1 VSRALKRIFHVE
13 DQSSDYSSYSPNA
26 NNASSTD
33 HGSSDRGATN
43 TKTTL
48 SVSDENCIVQC
59 PCCFTRFSLPASAI
73 NGQSDPHFHCSQCDT
88 IFRAEVEN
96 PPAAKV
102 ESKTAPF
109 LSTEFSTQEHTN
121 NPIVDTL
128 VSGSFD
134 EVVDPQVFGSYSS
147 TSETGSS
154 AAINIQQDDETSSSK
169 IFKDSGV
176 SQTYSA
182 HVSESSKSFEI
193 PRSVSSEW
201 SLGPPHES
209 AAQLFEFPKSSKNLP
224 EVNEP
229 SQINLALNTRP
240 VTQMSEHKGQPT
252 HVGQAN
258 YGEPLLQ
265 TFPNQSPSSNPRKAP
280 KTKKGEVSIKRRQLL
295 LSSVRKINFNLPLGA
310 WRGPLVIAGPLVSF
324 CFALFFISAFLK
336 TNPLESEEMITAAIP
351 GITRVAPPGLA
362 VIEARLRKITLESGE
377 SILALSGRVKNNSG
391 KTIKRITLD
400 GLVFDKQGMLL
411 GEKQVLV
418 SSPLAQSKIRSL
430 SLEMIEDIEANASK
444 GKTTVKDGESAPFVV
459 TFRPQEVGGARYFS
473 TRINSIK

>member
-1 VSRALKRIFHVE
+1 MSRALKRIFHVE
-13 DQSSDYSSYSPNA
+13 DQSSNYNSYSPSA
-26 NNASSTD
+26 NKT
-33 HGSSDRGATN
+33 GSSGQGT
-43 TKTTL
+43 TSPKTTL
-48 SVSDENCIVQC
+48 SVADENCIVQC
-59 PCCFTRFSLPASAI
+59 PCCFTRFSLPVSAI
-73 NGQSDPHFHCSQCDT
+73 SGQSDPHFHCSQCDT

-96 PPAAKV
+96 SSTAKA
-102 ESKTAPF
+102 ENKTAPF
-109 LSTEFSTQEHTN
+109 LSTEFSSQEHTS
-121 NPIVDTL
+121 NPVIDTL

-134 EVVDPQVFGSYSS
+134 EVADPQVFSS
-147 TSETGSS
+147 DNATSETGYS
-154 AAINIQQDDETSSSK
+154 APINIQQDDETSPSK
-169 IFKDSGV
+169 IFQDSGI

-182 HVSESSKSFEI
+182 AHASEPSKSFEI

-209 AAQLFEFPKSSKNLP
+209 AAQLLEFPQSSKNLS
-224 EVNEP
+224 ELNEP

-240 VTQMSEHKGQPT
+240 ITQMSEHKGQPT
-252 HVGQAN
+252 HTGQAN

-265 TFPNQSPSSNPRKAP
+265 TFPNQSPSSNPRKTP

-295 LSSVRKINFNLPLGA
+295 LSSVRKINFNLPLGV
-310 WRGPLVIAGPLVSF
+310 WRGPMVIAGPLVSF